1 MPTDAVGEN
10 IVDKKLQETE
20 VAVEI
25 LSKIGMNHRT
35 QENGKKISKT

>member
-20 VAVEI
+20 VTVEI

-35 QENGKKISKT
+35 QENVKKISKT